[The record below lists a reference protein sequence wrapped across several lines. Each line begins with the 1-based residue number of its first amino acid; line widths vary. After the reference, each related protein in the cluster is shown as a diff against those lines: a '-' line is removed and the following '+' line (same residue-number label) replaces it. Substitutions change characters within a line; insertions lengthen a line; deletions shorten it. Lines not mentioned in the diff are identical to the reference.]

1 MFRHILPLTCIT
13 AISNEIAVGTFL
25 QFDVINFCDAARCTT
40 HTLLCLCLLYICA
53 HRVLLLSSPR
63 SQKCQKTVAYGV
75 LLSFSLMSE
84 QRALLKS
91 QKGKEGECI
100 VDRTHRKE
108 VLLWVGKTERTD
120 YKFYHVYSIRNDHTT
135 VTAPLPVCSAKLSTV
150 GPG

>member
-75 LLSFSLMSE
+75 LLSFSL
-84 QRALLKS
+84 RTTGAPTKS
-91 QKGKEGECI
+91 RRKGNVSECI
-100 VDRTHRKE
+100 VDMTHRKE